1 MFPALPNQAGE
12 DPLTDGQSL
21 TPPRG
26 AGDCVSLKWTVP
38 PGTTIAD
45 GVVASGG
52 TREEKFRLLPSPRQQ
67 SGIERLDVVPT
78 LPKEAG
84 GGTPKVGQSTEPSL
98 GAVGCV
104 SQLWTV
110 SLGTTDA
117 DGAVASGGTREEIS
131 PRQQSEIEVFD
142 VDPALPEEAGEGPLK
157 AGQST
162 EPSLGAVD
170 CVSQMWTV
178 SR

>member
-1 MFPALPNQAGE
+1 MPKVLRPLEAIRLLPSPRQQSVIEVFDVIPTLPNQAGE
-12 DPLTDGQSL
+12 ESPKGGQSL

-26 AGDCVSLKWTVP
+26 AGDCVSQSWTVTL
-38 PGTTIAD
+38 GTTIAD

-52 TREEKFRLLPSPRQQ
+52 TREKRVRLL
-67 SGIERLDVVPT
+67 
-78 LPKEAG
+78 
-84 GGTPKVGQSTEPSL
+84 
-98 GAVGCV
+98 
-104 SQLWTV
+104 
-110 SLGTTDA
+110 
-117 DGAVASGGTREEIS
+117 IS